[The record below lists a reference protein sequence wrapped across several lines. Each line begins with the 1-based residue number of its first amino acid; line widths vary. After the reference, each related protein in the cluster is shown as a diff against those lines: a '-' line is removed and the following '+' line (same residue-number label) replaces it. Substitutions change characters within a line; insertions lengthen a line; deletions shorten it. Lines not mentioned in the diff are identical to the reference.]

1 MSWDGEGRRPIRDK
15 KQENQDLRRLTVAL
29 MKVRED
35 AIIEVLDIEPT
46 LKEAIITCRGIA
58 EFRGR
63 RRMERQVVNML
74 RAGDAEDIDALHGLV
89 DNQEDAEAQLL
100 EEVRITVTELINGN
114 REETQSFIEDHPDC
128 GSQRL
133 RQLVRNAK
141 KHQNTSKTAPY
152 DKLFALVHECLFGH
166 AGDA

>member
-1 MSWDGEGRRPIRDK
+1 MSWDGEGRRPLRDK
-15 KQENQDLRRLTVAL
+15 KRENQELRRLTVAL

-35 AIIEVLDIEPT
+35 AVIDVLDIEPT
-46 LKEAIITCRGIA
+46 LKEAIIICRSIT

-74 RAGDAEDIDALHGLV
+74 RSGDSEDVNTLHLLV
-89 DNQEDAEAQLL
+89 DNQEDAEEQLL
-100 EEVRITVTELINGN
+100 EEVRVTVTELMNGN

-128 GSQRL
+128 EPQRL

-141 KHQNTSKTAPY
+141 KHQNTAKTAPY

-166 AGDA
+166 TGEQ